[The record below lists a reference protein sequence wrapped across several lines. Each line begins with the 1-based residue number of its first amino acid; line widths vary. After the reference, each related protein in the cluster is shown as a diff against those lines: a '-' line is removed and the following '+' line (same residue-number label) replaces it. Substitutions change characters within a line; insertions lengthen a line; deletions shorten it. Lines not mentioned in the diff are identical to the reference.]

1 MNQFKKTVQ
10 FIKKVRFLYKKV
22 EISFFDEEMN
32 IIMQT
37 TASLLHCNE
46 GHAYKT
52 SVSALLW
59 SHFYWTFTSLGIDI
73 GDISAFE
80 RIRVIF

>member
-1 MNQFKKTVQ
+1 MNQLKKTVQ

-32 IIMQT
+32 IIMQQ

-46 GHAYKT
+46 GHA
-52 SVSALLW
+52 
-59 SHFYWTFTSLGIDI
+59 
-73 GDISAFE
+73 
-80 RIRVIF
+80 